1 MLNMR
6 TIGRRAGSPRRTSF
20 LGAAIGL
27 GLMAIAQPAVA
38 HPHVWVEIDSEIL
51 VEGRR
56 ITGVRHRWVFDEA
69 YSEQAV
75 EGLDVNKDGR
85 IDREELAE
93 LAKINMEALPQFGY
107 FTEVHADGQRAAA
120 KPPTDYWLERIELP
134 PAKDDAAKRPR
145 KALVLHFTLA
155 LEQAV
160 ELAAKDV
167 RFAVRD
173 SSFFIAFLTTDKSA
187 VRFAK
192 DAAGPCRLAA
202 DEEAKSLTSLAQSM
216 QEAVAKAG
224 EEPNPVAPTEG
235 PAFNQVYT
243 VTCP

>member
-6 TIGRRAGSPRRTSF
+6 TIGRRDGTPRRIGF
-20 LGAAIGL
+20 LVAAIGL
-27 GLMAIAQPAVA
+27 GLAVAQPAVA

-51 VEGRR
+51 VEAQR

-107 FTEVHADGQRAAA
+107 FTEVQTAGQRAAV
-120 KPPTDYWLERIELP
+120 KPPTDYWLEHIDLP

-160 ELAAKDV
+160 DLSAKDLM
-167 RFAVRD
+167 FTVRD
-173 SSFFIAFLTTDKSA
+173 TSFFIAFLTTDKSA

-192 DAAGPCRLAA
+192 DAAGTCRLAA
-202 DEEAKSLTSLAQSM
+202 DEETKSLTSLAQSM
-216 QEAVAKAG
+216 QDAVAKAG
-224 EEPNPVAPTEG
+224 EEPSATAPTEG
-235 PAFNQVYT
+235 PMFNQVFT

>member
-6 TIGRRAGSPRRTSF
+6 TTGRRDGSPRRTSF
-20 LGAAIGL
+20 LTAAIGL
-27 GLMAIAQPAVA
+27 GLLAITQPAVA

-51 VEGRR
+51 VEAQR

-75 EGLDVNKDGR
+75 EGLDVNNDGR
-85 IDREELAE
+85 IDRQELAE

-107 FTEVHADGQRAAA
+107 FTEVQTSGQRAAV
-120 KPPTDYWLERIELP
+120 KPPTDYWLEQIDLP

-160 ELAAKDV
+160 DLSAKDL
-167 RFAVRD
+167 RFSVRD
-173 SSFFIAFLTTDKSA
+173 TSFFIAFLTTDKSA

-192 DAAGPCRLAA
+192 DSAGTCRLAA
-202 DEEAKSLTSLAQSM
+202 DEEAKSLTNLAQSM
-216 QEAVAKAG
+216 QDAIAKAG
-224 EEPNPVAPTEG
+224 EEPSATAPTDG
-235 PAFNQVYT
+235 PAFNQVFT